1 MMGDFFEEPKRIG
14 CLIVPL
20 TSVGGFI
27 VVALL
32 FAAIGFSA
40 SISTTAGCI
49 GGLIAVLIAGK
60 IFYRGKGGRR

>member
-1 MMGDFFEEPKRIG
+1 MVDFFEEPKKIG

-20 TSVGGFI
+20 TAVGGLI

-40 SISTTAGCI
+40 SISTTASCI

>member
-1 MMGDFFEEPKRIG
+1 MNDFFEEPKRIG

-20 TSVGGFI
+20 TAVGGLI

-40 SISTTAGCI
+40 FISTTAGCI
-49 GGLIAVLIAGK
+49 GSLVAVLIAGK
-60 IFYRGKGGRR
+60 IFYRGKGSRR

>member
-1 MMGDFFEEPKRIG
+1 MVDFFEEPKKIG

-20 TSVGGFI
+20 TAVGGLI

-40 SISTTAGCI
+40 SI
-49 GGLIAVLIAGK
+49 
-60 IFYRGKGGRR
+60 

>member
-1 MMGDFFEEPKRIG
+1 MVDFFEEPKKIG

-20 TSVGGFI
+20 TAVGGLI

-32 FAAIGFSA
+32 FAAIGLSA
-40 SISTTAGCI
+40 AISTTAGSI
-49 GGLIAVLIAGK
+49 GSLVSVLISGK

>member
-1 MMGDFFEEPKRIG
+1 MDDFFEEPKRIG
-14 CLIVPL
+14 CLIAPL
-20 TSVGGFI
+20 TAVGGFI

-32 FAAIGFSA
+32 FAAIGLSA
-40 SISTTAGCI
+40 AISTTAGCI